1 MEFKEFGPL
10 EQSKEIAENKK
21 ATWGTV
27 ILLISAS
34 VLFGVI
40 YGKMI
45 SRQNWENQF
54 RMNDKS

>member
-34 VLFGVI
+34 VLVGI
-40 YGKMI
+40 MYGKMI

-54 RMNDKS
+54 KENDKS

>member
-27 ILLISAS
+27 LLMAGFGALAAIVYSNIISQH
-34 VLFGVI
+34 F
-40 YGKMI
+40 
-45 SRQNWENQF
+45 RENQF

>member
-10 EQSKEIAENKK
+10 EQSKDMVAKK
-21 ATWGTV
+21 NATLGTV

-45 SRQNWENQF
+45 SRQSMENQF
-54 RMNDKS
+54 KIK